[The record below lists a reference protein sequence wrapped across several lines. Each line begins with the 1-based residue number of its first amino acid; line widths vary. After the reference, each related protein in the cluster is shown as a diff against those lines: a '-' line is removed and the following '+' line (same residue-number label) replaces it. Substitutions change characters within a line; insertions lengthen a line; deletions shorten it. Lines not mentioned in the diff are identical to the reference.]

1 MSLSKPK
8 IVGKSKIIKEIIRL
22 TKQVGDYDLNV
33 LITGESGVG
42 KELVARALHYY
53 SFRAKEPFIKI
64 NCAAI
69 PAELLESELFGYEKG
84 AFTGATSSRIG
95 KFELARS
102 GTIFL
107 DEIGEISISLQA
119 KLLQVLQDRCFFRVG
134 GHREIK
140 TTARV
145 VAATNRNLEAEI
157 TAGSFREDLFYRL
170 STICIHIP
178 PLRERKEDIL
188 PLVEYFIKEMKK
200 QYPHKNLSIPPDL
213 AEVFLK
219 YHWPGNVRELYNY
232 IQRLFVL
239 GDIKA
244 VKDELLDKIKETDF
258 VAPNVNDSIDEID
271 ASLTN
276 RIKNK
281 DIPSLKEIKDSIT
294 KKVERM
300 VILKILNE
308 TNWNRKETAKLLK
321 ISYRA
326 LLYKMK
332 DMKITPPP
340 GIR

>member
-1 MSLSKPK
+1 MSLTKPK
-8 IVGKSKIIKEIIRL
+8 IVGKSKIIKDIIKL

-33 LITGESGVG
+33 LISGESGVG

-53 SFRAKEPFIKI
+53 SIRSKEPFIKI

-69 PAELLESELFGYEKG
+69 PGELLESELFGYEKG
-84 AFTGATSSRIG
+84 SFTGANSLRIG
-95 KFELARS
+95 KFELAKS

-107 DEIGEISISLQA
+107 DEIGEISIGLQA
-119 KLLQVLQDRCFFRVG
+119 KLLQVLQDRCYYRVG

-188 PLVEYFIKEMKK
+188 PLVDYFIKEFKK
-200 QYPHKNLSIPPDL
+200 QYPNKELSLSPDI

-219 YHWPGNVRELYNY
+219 YHWPGNIRELYNY
-232 IQRLFVL
+232 VQRLFVL
-239 GDIKA
+239 VDFKP
-244 VKDELLDKIKETDF
+244 VKGELLDKIKEADP
-258 VAPNVNDSIDEID
+258 VVLNINGSMDEIGE
-271 ASLTN
+271 SITN
-276 RIKNK
+276 CIKKK
-281 DIPSLKEIKDSIT
+281 DIPSLKEIKDSVT

-332 DMKITPPP
+332 GMKITPPP
-340 GIR
+340 GVR